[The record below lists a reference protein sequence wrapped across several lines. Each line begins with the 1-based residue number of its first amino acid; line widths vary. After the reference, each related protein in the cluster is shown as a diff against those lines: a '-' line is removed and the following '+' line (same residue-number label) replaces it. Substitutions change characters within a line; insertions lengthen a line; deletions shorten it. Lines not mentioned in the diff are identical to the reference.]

1 MTVGELTTK
10 EVKGNGVRKENDMK
24 IFNHTAYYCKA
35 SQLDEEFGRCDKGKC
50 QNFCHL
56 CMWYLE
62 EADTTKGY
70 ENVAWCMN
78 KSKEGGNGNES
89 SERVH

>member
-1 MTVGELTTK
+1 
-10 EVKGNGVRKENDMK
+10 MK
-24 IFNHTAYYCKA
+24 IFNHIAYYCKA
-35 SQLDEEFGRCDKGKC
+35 QQLDKEFGRCDKGKC

-70 ENVAWCMN
+70 ENVAWCIN
-78 KSKEGGNGNES
+78 KRKEEN
-89 SERVH
+89 